1 MTQAHVDT
9 QDADQESILQVI
21 ANRINTKNPMTGA
34 TCDEMQALQT
44 ELMFQARILPGAM
57 IHIAELLCG

>member
-1 MTQAHVDT
+1 MAQAHVDT

-21 ANRINTKNPMTGA
+21 ANRLNTKNAMTGA

-44 ELMFQARILPGAM
+44 
-57 IHIAELLCG
+57 